1 MARQRDTHC
10 GCIHNDFRKSNY
22 KQASPKPKLTGQ
34 QKPGALFY
42 TSLESTQ
49 TQDSFSVLRVTSYK
63 AVVMLPFLLQS
74 LASLALVYSAVARE
88 GRKRESSIAIEP

>member
-49 TQDSFSVLRVTSYK
+49 TQDSVSRVTSYK
-63 AVVMLPFLLQS
+63 EVVMLPFLLQS

-88 GRKRESSIAIEP
+88 GRKRESSIGIEP